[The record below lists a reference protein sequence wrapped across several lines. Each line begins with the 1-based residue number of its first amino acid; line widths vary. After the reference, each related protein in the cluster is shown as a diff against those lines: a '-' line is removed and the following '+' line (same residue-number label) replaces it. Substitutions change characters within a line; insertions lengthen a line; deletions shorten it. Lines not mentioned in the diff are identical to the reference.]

1 MSPQSTSLL
10 DVIQV
15 ASPCDVPWESMAG
28 DDRVRHCKQCSLNV
42 YNLSELTRDDAEQL
56 LQQHTGRLC
65 VRYFK
70 RHDGTVITR
79 DCPVGL
85 RAIRLRVAKSL
96 TAAATLTFGLLVGT
110 FSAGCSFGMQ
120 PKAHPFRELLSVL
133 IPKRP
138 FPANPAQGNM
148 MIQGDVCI
156 TPPAPPTAAPLPPKI
171 TPLPD
176 PALPPDAMPFPHP
189 PLTPDDMPPPNL
201 IGDPPHIPTPNLPA
215 VPFNDGEATALDEG

>member
-1 MSPQSTSLL
+1 MSPQTTSLL

-28 DDRVRHCKQCSLNV
+28 DNRVRHCKQCSLNV

-70 RHDGTVITR
+70 RHDGTVITQ

-110 FSAGCSFGMQ
+110 FSAGCSFRTQ

-133 IPKRP
+133 IPQRP

-156 TPPAPPTAAPLPPKI
+156 TPPPTTAAPLPPKI
-171 TPLPD
+171 TP
-176 PALPPDAMPFPHP
+176 
-189 PLTPDDMPPPNL
+189 PPNQ
-201 IGDPPHIPTPNLPA
+201 IGDPPHLPTAEPSAGTIDSSPSSE
-215 VPFNDGEATALDEG
+215 VDEG